1 MIPALLFAQILEKL
15 QVVYHQLLTK
25 KKKKT
30 YHKHLNQIFTKKMI
44 VEDIQALQPP
54 ASRENTDRAT
64 SMQAGACQINI

>member
-1 MIPALLFAQILEKL
+1 MAPALLFAQILEKL
-15 QVVYHQLLTK
+15 QVVYHQLLT
-25 KKKKT
+25 KKKT

>member
-1 MIPALLFAQILEKL
+1 MAPALLFAQILEKL

-25 KKKKT
+25 KN
-30 YHKHLNQIFTKKMI
+30 YHKHLNQIFTKKRI